1 MKRCMILVLAA
12 AVSAQAA
19 TRVVTVAGLGGEPDY
34 VQRFA
39 AWAQDIA
46 KVTKSETLVGP
57 DATREHLRAV
67 LAKVAE
73 TAVVQDDFVLILIGH
88 GTFDGVDYKFNLPG
102 PDITAAELAQLL
114 SRIKAGRQLV
124 VNTTSASGAGLA
136 ALQAENRVLISAT
149 KSGTERNATVFARYW
164 LAALQDAAADADKN
178 EVITAKEAFQFA
190 EQKTKAFYETQKRL
204 ATEHPQ
210 LWEGGPGLAGRFT
223 VLRFGGV
230 EAAFNNPA
238 RRALIEK
245 KEDLEQKIDKL
256 KYEKA
261 AMPVT
266 EYKKQLTALLLELA
280 KLQAEL
286 DNK

>member
-1 MKRCMILVLAA
+1 MKRCILLLLAA
-12 AVSAQAA
+12 MSAQAA

-39 AWAQDIA
+39 AWAQDIG

-57 DATREHLRAV
+57 EATRERLRGT
-67 LAKVAE
+67 LAKAAE
-73 TAVVQDDFVLILIGH
+73 TAVAQDDFILILIGH

-114 SRIKAGRQLV
+114 GRIKAGRQLV
-124 VNTTSASGAGLA
+124 VNTTSSSGAFLA
-136 ALQAENRVLISAT
+136 TMQAENRVLISAT

-164 LAALQDAAADADKN
+164 LAALQDSAADTDKN
-178 EVITAKEAFQFA
+178 ETVSAREAFQYA
-190 EQKTKAFYETQKRL
+190 EKKTKGFYETQKRL

-210 LWEGGPGLAGRFT
+210 LWEGSQGLAGRFT

-230 EAAFNNPA
+230 EAAWNNPA

-245 KEDLEQKIDKL
+245 KEELEQKIDKL
-256 KYEKA
+256 KYGKA
-261 AMPVT
+261 AMPAV
-266 EYKKQLTALLLELA
+266 EYKQQLTALLLELA

-286 DNK
+286 DK

>member
-1 MKRCMILVLAA
+1 MVLLLV

-46 KVTKSETLVGP
+46 KVTKSQTLVGSE
-57 DATREHLRAV
+57 ATREHLRAV
-67 LAKVAE
+67 LGKVAE
-73 TAVVQDDFVLILIGH
+73 TAVPQDDFVLILIGH

-102 PDITAAELAQLL
+102 PDITAVELGQLL

-124 VNTTSASGAGLA
+124 VNATSASGASLA

-164 LAALQDAAADADKN
+164 LAALQDSASDTDKN
-178 EVITAKEAFQFA
+178 ETVTAREAFQYA

-210 LWEGGPGLAGRFT
+210 LWEGSQGLAGRFAI
-223 VLRFGGV
+223 LRLGAS
-230 EAAFNNPA
+230 EAAWSNPA

-261 AMPVT
+261 AMPAT

-286 DNK
+286 DK

>member
-1 MKRCMILVLAA
+1 MKRCVLLLLV

-46 KVTKSETLVGP
+46 KVTKSQTLVGP
-57 DATREHLRAV
+57 DATRERLRV
-67 LAKVAE
+67 TLGKVAE
-73 TAVVQDDFVLILIGH
+73 TAVPQDDFVLILIGH

-124 VNTTSASGAGLA
+124 VNTTSASGAFLA

-164 LAALQDAAADADKN
+164 LAALQDSAADTDKN
-178 EVITAKEAFQFA
+178 ETITAREAFQYA
-190 EQKTKAFYETQKRL
+190 EQKTKGFYETQKRL

-210 LWEGGPGLAGRFT
+210 LWEGRPGLAGRFM
-223 VLRFGGV
+223 VLRFGSV
-230 EAAFNNPA
+230 DAAWNNPA

-261 AMPVT
+261 AMPAT

-286 DNK
+286 DK

>member
-1 MKRCMILVLAA
+1 MKRGLLLLALT
-12 AVSAQAA
+12 VSAQAS
-19 TRVVTVAGLGGEPDY
+19 TRILTVAGLGGEPDY

-46 KVTKSETLVGP
+46 KATKSEALVGP
-57 DATREHLRAV
+57 EATRDGLRAA
-67 LAKVAE
+67 LAKAAE
-73 TAVVQDDFVLILIGH
+73 TAGPQDDFVLILIGH
-88 GTFDGVDYKFNLPG
+88 GTFDGVEYKFNLPG

-124 VNTTSASGAGLA
+124 VNTTSASGASLA
-136 ALQAENRVLISAT
+136 ALQAGHRVLISAT

-164 LAALQDAAADADKN
+164 LAALGDPAADTDKN
-178 EVITAKEAFQFA
+178 ETISAREAFQYA
-190 EQKTKAFYETQKRL
+190 EQKTKNFYETQKRL
-204 ATEHPQ
+204 ATEHAQ
-210 LWEGGPGLAGRFT
+210 LWEGGPGLAGRFPL
-223 VLRFGGV
+223 LRFGAV
-230 EAAFNNPA
+230 EAAWNNPE

-261 AMPVT
+261 AMPAA
-266 EYKKQLTALLLELA
+266 EYKKQLAALLLELA

-286 DNK
+286 DK